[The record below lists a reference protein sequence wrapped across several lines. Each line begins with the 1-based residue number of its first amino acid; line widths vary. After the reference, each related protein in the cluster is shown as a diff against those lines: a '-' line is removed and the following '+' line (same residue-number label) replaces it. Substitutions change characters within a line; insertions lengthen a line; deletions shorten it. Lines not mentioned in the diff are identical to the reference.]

1 MTNLGPPENG
11 WESQGAGLPPPGSA
25 STRSKREMLGGNQ
38 YGTFESEYEGRKA
51 TESSIP
57 FAYRDVPWEPG
68 AAFRSPGPDPTGH
81 YLMLNVDKPV
91 EGGAGGDAPTY
102 SNTHERTRLSST
114 GQRLPDTPADGRWE
128 FFRIHLARLP
138 PAPLLC
144 HASMLLARSL

>member
-1 MTNLGPPENG
+1 
-11 WESQGAGLPPPGSA
+11 
-25 STRSKREMLGGNQ
+25 MLGGNQ